1 MLENKREL
9 VKVREVKKDR
19 QIKRG
24 KCDCDRNKIQ
34 NVCLRAR
41 NRVCELKRELK
52 RKTQRE
58 A

>member
-19 QIKRG
+19 QIKNEHRTVY
-24 KCDCDRNKIQ
+24 NKTEEP
-34 NVCLRAR
+34 VASVLGDT
-41 NRVCELKRELK
+41 NRKH
-52 RKTQRE
+52 